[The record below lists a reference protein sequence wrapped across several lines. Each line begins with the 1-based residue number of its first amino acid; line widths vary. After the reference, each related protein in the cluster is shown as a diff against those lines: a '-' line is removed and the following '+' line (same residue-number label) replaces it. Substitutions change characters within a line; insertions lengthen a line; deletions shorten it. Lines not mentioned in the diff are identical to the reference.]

1 MFLEKPLKLE
11 TGWKQQQWAGMKKNL
26 RVRTWNMLSLYRSG
40 SLQNLIEVTHDYYKI
55 DLLSVQEVRWL
66 GRIVLERRIAKYTI
80 VVMINS
86 IFLEQALLL
95 VNTSDQE

>member
-1 MFLEKPLKLE
+1 
-11 TGWKQQQWAGMKKNL
+11 
-26 RVRTWNMLSLYRSG
+26 MLSLYRSG
-40 SLQNLIEVTHDYYKI
+40 SLQNLIEVTHDYKI

-66 GRIVLERRIAKYTI
+66 GRIVIERRIAKYTV
-80 VVMINS
+80 VVMINN